1 MYPIEIAFKLD
12 KIIPLIQQS
21 PSKNIVITTHHKPDG
36 DAMGSTLALYHF
48 LKNLGLHSTVIT
60 PTDYADFLTWLPG
73 NNQVV
78 IFEEAKD
85 KCRALVANADFI
97 FCLDFNKLT
106 RINEMGVEV
115 EKSKAKKILMDHHP
129 EPNQFDDM
137 QWWNSAATS
146 TCEQVYKFILAEGY
160 HDKMD
165 ANVAACIYTGM
176 MTDTGGFRF
185 RGVSSET
192 HLIVAD
198 LLKTGII
205 PADIHAKVYDSFTE
219 DRLRLIGFS
228 LSERMEVLH
237 EYKTVLIHLTK
248 EDLQRFNVKTGDT
261 EGLVNYGLGIDGTI
275 LSALI
280 IDRTVMVK
288 MSFRSKGNFD
298 VNYLAKNLF
307 GGGGHVNAAGA
318 NSYDTLENVIS
329 TFKNSLADYKDQLK

>member
-1 MYPIEIAFKLD
+1 MD

-329 TFKNSLADYKDQLK
+329 MFKNSLADYKDQLK

>member
-1 MYPIEIAFKLD
+1 
-12 KIIPLIQQS
+12 
-21 PSKNIVITTHHKPDG
+21 
-36 DAMGSTLALYHF
+36 MGSTLALYHF

>member
-1 MYPIEIAFKLD
+1 MD